1 MDALFIGAGFGLIY
15 LPSIVTVGYYF
26 EKKRSIATGIAVAGS
41 GVGTFVLPPLCIV
54 LINRMF

>member
-1 MDALFIGAGFGLIY
+1 AGFGLIY

-54 LINRMF
+54 LINRMFK